1 MIREYPPMLNGPA
14 ENQTR
19 QLRDYLVRLVRYLDE
34 IIQPTE
40 AQVQLSTDTSQ
51 IETRIKVLSEQVK
64 RMPQTLFG
72 EASAGDV
79 SFDKPFTTPP
89 VVFVTAGTATN
100 VTETGFTAS
109 DAAQW
114 IAVGNPARR

>member
-34 IIQPTE
+34 IIHPAE
-40 AQVQLSTDTSQ
+40 AQAQQSTYTSQ
-51 IETRIKVLSEQVK
+51 IETRVKVLGEQVK

-72 EASAGDV
+72 SDAAGDV
-79 SFDKPFTTPP
+79 TFSKPFATAP
-89 VVFVTAGTATN
+89 VVFVTAGAATN

-109 DAAQW
+109 AATEW

>member
-1 MIREYPPMLNGPA
+1 MIREYPPMLNGPV

-34 IIQPTE
+34 ILHPTE
-40 AQVQLSTDTSQ
+40 TQAQQSTDTSQ
-51 IETRIKVLSEQVK
+51 LETRVKVIGEQVK

-72 EASAGDV
+72 AASAGDV
-79 SFDKPFTTPP
+79 SFDKPFATPP